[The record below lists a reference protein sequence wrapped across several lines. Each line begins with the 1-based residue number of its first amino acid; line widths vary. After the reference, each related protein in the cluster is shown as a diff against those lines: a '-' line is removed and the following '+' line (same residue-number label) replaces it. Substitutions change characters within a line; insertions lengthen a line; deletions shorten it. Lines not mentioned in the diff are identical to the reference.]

1 MAKNAEINVEQTQGE
16 VLEALST
23 FSLIQQTG
31 ELLHSVPAPCKS
43 NKNESPTPSLS
54 RRTAYV

>member
-23 FSLIQQTG
+23 FSLVQEYPI
-31 ELLHSVPAPCKS
+31 
-43 NKNESPTPSLS
+43 KNP
-54 RRTAYV
+54 Y